1 LSKQGEKYND
11 LEMVFDQNLYNCL
24 INNGVDELM
33 AQHIA
38 HLFIRDPLILFEEQL
53 QIAENHNNNKT
64 HHLTS
69 SNCKLPEPDNFENI
83 QSTNWQTMRFKPPP
97 FNQDHVASENRIGW
111 RVEFR
116 PIELQFTDFE
126 NAAFVSF
133 VILLSKAIKHFNL
146 NFLMPISKV
155 DENMQRAQQINACL
169 DEKFHFRTNCT
180 TQDDCVLQEM
190 SMNQVINGS
199 EQFKGLV
206 SFVKEYIHLVEFDQE
221 VKQKL
226 EKYLSLIEKRANGTL
241 ATPAS
246 YMRQFVRQHPDYKFD
261 SVVSDRV
268 NYDLM
273 WHIYQIQNGSLKCA
287 QLYDDLI

>member
-1 LSKQGEKYND
+1 
-11 LEMVFDQNLYNCL
+11 MVFDQNLYNCL

-38 HLFIRDPLILFEEQL
+38 HLFIRDPIILFKERL
-53 QIAENHNNNKT
+53 QIAENNDAQR
-64 HHLTS
+64 LQGS
-69 SNCKLPEPDNFENI
+69 LLPEPEPDNFENI

-97 FNQDHVASENRIGW
+97 FNQDEVESQNRIGW

-116 PIELQFTDFE
+116 PIEVQFTEFE

-146 NFLMPISKV
+146 NFLIPISKV
-155 DENMQRAQQINACL
+155 DVNMQRAQQINACL
-169 DEKFHFRTNCT
+169 NDHFFFRTNCT
-180 TQDDCVLQEM
+180 TQDDCMVQEM
-190 SMNQVINGS
+190 SIDQIVNGS

-206 SFVKEYIHLVEFDQE
+206 SYVNDYIELIGFEHE

-226 EKYLSLIEKRANGTL
+226 EKYLSLIEKRANGSL
-241 ATPAS
+241 STPAS

-261 SVVSDRV
+261 SVVSERI

-273 WHIYQIQNGSLKCA
+273 WHIYQIQNGDLKCA
-287 QLYDDLI
+287 QLYADLI